1 MCLFLVSK
9 HQCTISHSRWSQY
22 DCIIVAPVCH
32 GEGHHLL
39 VHIEIWCHVVFFINS
54 WICSTII
61 MHRKLSKIRY
71 LPPLRPCPNVTGG
84 RGQKSPTALLKT
96 VLVFLFLFLESWLN
110 QAAIA
115 WLRPETTF
123 VSFLLRYY
131 CSVVPS
137 LVLHPRRIDTHFI
150 HIHNI
155 SPIFPRHH
163 HSN

>member
-1 MCLFLVSK
+1 MVRSTTYLST
-9 HQCTISHSRWSQY
+9 QRY
-22 DCIIVAPVCH
+22 DVM
-32 GEGHHLL
+32 LSSSL
-39 VHIEIWCHVVFFINS
+39 KNS
-54 WICSTII
+54 WICSIII
-61 MHRKLSKIRY
+61 MHCKISKIRY

-155 SPIFPRHH
+155 PPVFPRHH
-163 HSN
+163 RSN

>member
-1 MCLFLVSK
+1 MLSSSLK
-9 HQCTISHSRWSQY
+9 
-22 DCIIVAPVCH
+22 
-32 GEGHHLL
+32 
-39 VHIEIWCHVVFFINS
+39 NS
-54 WICSTII
+54 WIYSTII
-61 MHRKLSKIRY
+61 MHCKISKIRY
-71 LPPLRPCPNVTGG
+71 LLPLRPCPNVTGG

-155 SPIFPRHH
+155 SPISQGTITATNLHPQQLHGAIKSALTR
-163 HSN
+163 NRTI